1 MNIARSATASLQA
14 AALLSLHVRARQVVM
29 WQPAHALHVAL
40 LAAMQLQHQTF
51 HWVYNLGHALYIGH
65 GLGGL
70 IALVAPAVITC
81 GQ

>member
-14 AALLSLHVRARQVVM
+14 AALLSLHVRARQVIM

-51 HWVYNLGHALYIGH
+51 HWVYNLGMHCT
-65 GLGGL
+65 LGMG
-70 IALVAPAVITC
+70 
-81 GQ
+81 